1 MKKWILGIES
11 TADVFSLGL
20 CTTNGEEIL
29 NFSSKYEPETGGI
42 RPREAAEHHAKV
54 APSLLGQALKSKGS
68 SPLVGIAFSMG
79 PGLGPSLRVGATVAR
94 SLASYLNIPLY
105 PTHHAVAHIEIGKH
119 LAKAEE
125 PLTVLVSGGHTMVT
139 ALEKGRYRVY
149 GETLDI
155 ALGNLLDM
163 FGREVGYST
172 PAGPKIEEV
181 AKNTDKFLEL
191 PYTVKG
197 PDLSFSGLLTATK
210 RALKSGE
217 DLETLCNS
225 LQEVAFSMLTEVT
238 ERILV
243 HTGKKELLVVGGV
256 ARNARLR
263 QMLQQIAKEHNAEF
277 SWIKKW
283 NSDNGAQI
291 AFTGHLRYQYGKNI
305 KIEESFV
312 RPTWRLD
319 EVEIPW

>member
-1 MKKWILGIES
+1 MF
-11 TADVFSLGL
+11 ALGL
-20 CTTNGEEIL
+20 CTTNGKEIL
-29 NFSSKYEPETGGI
+29 NFSSKYEPKKGGI
-42 RPREAAEHHAKV
+42 RPREASEHHAKV
-54 APSLLGQALKSKGS
+54 APRLLEKALKSKDKL
-68 SPLVGIAFSMG
+68 PLAGIAFSMG

-94 SLASYLNIPLY
+94 SIASYLEIPIY
-105 PTHHAVAHIEIGKH
+105 PVHHAVAHIEIGKY
-119 LAKAEE
+119 LSKADE
-125 PLTVLVSGGHTMVT
+125 PLTVLVSGGHTMLT

-163 FGREVGYST
+163 FGREAGYST
-172 PAGPKIEEV
+172 PAGPKIEKL
-181 AKNTDKFLEL
+181 AKKTDKFVEL

-210 RALKSGE
+210 RALKNGE
-217 DLETLCNS
+217 DLKTLCNS

-243 HTGKKELLVVGGV
+243 HTGKKELLAVGGV

-277 SWIKKW
+277 YWIKKW

-291 AFTGHLRYQYGKNI
+291 AYVGHLLHQYGEKI